1 MPSLTIR
8 DIPEPVMEQLRRA
21 AKEEKR
27 SVNAQAIQWF
37 EEAAGQRARGE
48 GMSKIVD
55 EIIATSKELYRRHGM
70 GSDSTKLIRQ
80 MRDARGKHLR

>member
-8 DIPEPVMEQLRRA
+8 DIPEDVMEWLRRT

-27 SVNAQAIQWF
+27 SVNSQALQWF
-37 EEAAGQRARGE
+37 EEAAGNRARRE
-48 GMSKIVD
+48 GMSKIVQ
-55 EIIATSKELYRRHGM
+55 EIEASSKESYRRHGL

-80 MRDARGKHLR
+80 MRDERGKHLR